1 MSHSIDWS
9 GCPIIGRDPEKL
21 HGAPTI
27 RGIRITP
34 TAIVENFEGGVTIP
48 ELLEIFGGVTE
59 QDIRIVLEYAQ
70 KHSPLAHSS

>member
-1 MSHSIDWS
+1 MSYSIDWS
-9 GCPIIGRDPEKL
+9 DCPIVESDPEKL

-48 ELLEIFGGVTE
+48 ELLDLFGGITE
-59 QDIRIVLEYAQ
+59 QDIRTILEFAE
-70 KHSPLAHSS
+70 KHRPLAHSS